1 MLRDE
6 LRSAGTGSRRYRD
19 GVQVQSEDQGAVMKR
34 YKIVLAMTVILGSVD
49 ARSIPPPRRSEV
61 RFLSDGVV
69 RTLNEV
75 LRADITAEL
84 FNERT
89 VRIKQINA
97 NTRFVTIDGWDR
109 TDLEVWTLKK
119 QIGWQVTWTD
129 ALIEHKDTFA
139 DQHPDF
145 AGIVPELV
153 QIGPRDFAVGVLTI
167 RRTGYSGGGGA
178 NIYLNLYN
186 LSKPGAILRDSLV
199 ASSKTIRACFSEADY
214 NSGRPCSDEYNASST
229 LKFFGMRNG
238 MYRLKKRFEVE
249 MQPVLRKPSD
259 PSGDTPQA
267 DRIAVCAP
275 YNLEYEWNPQKLEFV
290 SLWPEPDSCAL

>member
-1 MLRDE
+1 MNC
-6 LRSAGTGSRRYRD
+6 
-19 GVQVQSEDQGAVMKR
+19 GVLARARGVIVMVFKFQVQTRGDAMKR
-34 YKIVLAMTVILGSVD
+34 FGMLMVLLALCFLESAMGF
-49 ARSIPPPRRSEV
+49 AGRSSNAGEV
-61 RFLSDGVV
+61 RFESPG
-69 RTLNEV
+69 EV
-75 LRADITAEL
+75 SKLVEIPLASMRL
-84 FNERT
+84 ERFRGRK
-89 VRIKQINA
+89 VHIWKVSSS
-97 NTRFVTIDGWDR
+97 TRFVTLDDDAR
-109 TDLEVWTLKK
+109 TDLEFWKLEA
-119 QIGWQVTWTD
+119 GRWQVTRQET
-129 ALIEHKDTFA
+129 LIEHKDQYA

-145 AGIVPELV
+145 AGTVPELV

-178 NIYLNLYN
+178 NTYLNLYN

-214 NSGRPCSDEYNASST
+214 NSGRPCTDEYNASST

-238 MYRLKKRFEVE
+238 MFRLKKHFEVK
-249 MQPVLRKPSD
+249 MQPAFRKPSD
-259 PSGDTPQA
+259 PSGDTSQA

>member
-6 LRSAGTGSRRYRD
+6 SRRSGAGSRHYRD

-34 YKIVLAMTVILGSVD
+34 YKIVLAMAVILGSVN
-49 ARSIPPPRRSEV
+49 ARSIPVPRRSEV
-61 RFLSDGVV
+61 RFASDGIV
-69 RTLNEV
+69 RTLQEV
-75 LRADITAEL
+75 LRADVTVERL
-84 FNERT
+84 TERT
-89 VRIKQINA
+89 VFIRQIDSK
-97 NTRFVTIDGWDR
+97 TRFVTIDGRDR

-139 DQHPDF
+139 DQAPDF

-153 QIGPRDFAVGVLTI
+153 QIGPRDFAIGVLTI
-167 RRTGYSGGGGA
+167 RRTGYSGGGGS
-178 NIYLNLYN
+178 NTFLSLYR
-186 LSKPGAILRDSLV
+186 LREPRAILRDSLV

-229 LKFFGMRNG
+229 LKFFGSRNG

-249 MQPVLRKPSD
+249 MQPALRKPSD

-290 SLWPEPDSCAL
+290 SLWPEPDSCSL